1 MNIFFIISIICLALC
16 FLMFFYLKWY
26 IKKRTSS
33 SWLEE
38 HRNEVN
44 KLIADIDSV
53 TDRDSQLVEDRINE
67 LKTLLQDVDARI
79 AVYEKDLEDLSHR
92 EVNPNDNKQK
102 AETLYTS
109 LGRGIRSALET
120 PQVNPKK
127 PQLEPPRP
135 TETIAPPVA
144 AVPVQAVS
152 PPPLPS
158 SKPPSKKQIRSF
170 IDLLAGEGLSPQ
182 EIASRLDISI
192 AEVTLAMNLRR
203 QKRGGK

>member
-26 IKKRTSS
+26 VKKRTSS
-33 SWLEE
+33 SLLEE
-38 HRNEVN
+38 HRGEVN

-53 TDRDSQLVEDRINE
+53 TDRDSQLVEDRINK
-67 LKTLLQDVDARI
+67 LKNILHDVDARI
-79 AVYEKDLEDLSHR
+79 AVYEKEIEDLSQK
-92 EVNPNDNKQK
+92 EANSQTDNKRK
-102 AETLYTS
+102 TETLYTS
-109 LGRGIRSALET
+109 LGRGIRSALEI
-120 PQVNPKK
+120 PQANPQK

-135 TETIAPPVA
+135 ETIAPPV
-144 AVPVQAVS
+144 VEPVRAVS
-152 PPPLPS
+152 PPPLPP

-170 IDLLAGEGLSPQ
+170 IDLLVNEGLSPQ